1 MTTRLRS
8 RGGCYSRSRN
18 RRKNSPGTAT
28 TSCSSADATVSLAHL
43 AAPASACLTGSSP
56 RASLGLWN
64 FSAAGQSRSV
74 LSRSILYMAVPLD
87 AMGTRLGEGV
97 QQLAEHSSAIGIL
110 PTVGLRSLFAQPG
123 QFQHSYDSSVFPDPP
138 KADLVSQPLVDR
150 AGRAPG
156 ASLPNGARWPAP
168 SPARR
173 SRAGTAYQ
181 RRGKPPA
188 QWPGASAA
196 GSTCIYRPR
205 CATNKSSTAVAILS
219 YLSSP

>member
-43 AAPASACLTGSSP
+43 AASASACLTGSSP

-64 FSAAGQSRSV
+64 FSAAGRARSV
-74 LSRSILYMAVPLD
+74 LSRSILYPAVPLD

-97 QQLAEHSSAIGIL
+97 QQLAEHTSAIGIL

-123 QFQHSYDSSVFPDPP
+123 QFQDSYDSSVSPDPP
-138 KADLVSQPLVDR
+138 KAALTVRKAAR
-150 AGRAPG
+150 AMAWRF
-156 ASLPNGARWPAP
+156 
-168 SPARR
+168 
-173 SRAGTAYQ
+173 
-181 RRGKPPA
+181 
-188 QWPGASAA
+188 SAA

-205 CATNKSSTAVAILS
+205 RATDKSSTAVALLC
-219 YLSSP
+219 YLSSPAISSRPTASVSTPQKEPVRSEASMSGVRVAVT